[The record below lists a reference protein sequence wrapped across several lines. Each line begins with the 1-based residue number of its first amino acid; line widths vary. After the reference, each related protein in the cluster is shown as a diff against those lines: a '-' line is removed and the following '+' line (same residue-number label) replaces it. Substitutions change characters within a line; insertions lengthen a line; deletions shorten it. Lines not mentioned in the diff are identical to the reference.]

1 MLMTKVCLIFREYMI
16 SFNLDFSSEKCALV
30 CSNFGI
36 SSRHRNIFNLN
47 DLDPNN
53 LGFDINNGITLI
65 TGHSGVGKSTIGEV
79 LRNGIVSLISKIL

>member
-1 MLMTKVCLIFREYMI
+1 MI

-53 LGFDINNGITLI
+53 LGFD
-65 TGHSGVGKSTIGEV
+65 
-79 LRNGIVSLISKIL
+79 